1 MGGTSMVDAARDAG
15 ITQVRVIFLDYN
27 GLARARSVSLDSLA
41 GALKKG
47 VNFSSPTVDFN
58 SRDLFPSGAAF
69 NLASPDFWAKP
80 DPSTYQAVPYAPGVG
95 QMYADLVDAQGEPWA
110 GCPRTALRR
119 MVRRAEERGLR
130 FNVGFEPEGYI
141 FRRTER
147 GPEAIGLREFASVDG
162 LDLERSFMQSLLD
175 NLASLGLQVEQ
186 WSEEYGAGQIE
197 INLRHREP
205 LAAADSL
212 TSFKQT
218 FRSTARDFGLHGTF
232 MPKPFGDQAGSGLHV
247 HR

>member
-1 MGGTSMVDAARDAG
+1 
-15 ITQVRVIFLDYN
+15 
-27 GLARARSVSLDSLA
+27 
-41 GALKKG
+41 
-47 VNFSSPTVDFN
+47 
-58 SRDLFPSGAAF
+58 
-69 NLASPDFWAKP
+69 
-80 DPSTYQAVPYAPGVG
+80 
-95 QMYADLVDAQGEPWA
+95 
-110 GCPRTALRR
+110 

-247 HR
+247 HLSASPPEGSQNLFDDPSDELGLSTLGRHALGGLLAHGEALTALGASTVNSYKRLLPGSWAPTDVMYS